1 MVFVD
6 IDLYA
11 LSLVISEVEALEK
24 EVKYLREQQTNIT
37 DMLSMERKAR
47 IELQARVARIEYRL
61 RKDDL
66 ILERESTKKIRNLQR
81 KNQSESRCH
90 NDCFAKA
97 H

>member
-1 MVFVD
+1 MLFVD

-81 KNQSESRCH
+81 KNQSESR
-90 NDCFAKA
+90 
-97 H
+97 

>member
-1 MVFVD
+1 M
-6 IDLYA
+6 
-11 LSLVISEVEALEK
+11 ISEVEALEK

-81 KNQSESRCH
+81 KNQSESR
-90 NDCFAKA
+90 
-97 H
+97 